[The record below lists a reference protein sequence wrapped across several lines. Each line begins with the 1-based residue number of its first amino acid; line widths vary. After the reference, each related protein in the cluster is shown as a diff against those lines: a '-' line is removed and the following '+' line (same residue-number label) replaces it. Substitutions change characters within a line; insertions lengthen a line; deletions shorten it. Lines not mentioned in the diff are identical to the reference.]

1 MLASC
6 ATAAAQ
12 ALRVGSVTNT
22 RFGDSWTLD
31 GPQMANTRAK
41 LLNTTNFGA
50 GGTVSKANVITDTA
64 GTVGSVTGSLLAN
77 FDVFFIGYLDDANV
91 NAFTAAELS
100 AMQAWVNGG
109 GTMIITCDD
118 SNFDAVCASF
128 GHPATGGSPGINPIV
143 PTAAG
148 SAHALFTGPF
158 GIVTAINEV
167 GTRGAFTSTTGA
179 TVLAQ
184 DSTPGTPLPVVLV
197 QQIGA
202 GRVVFLADVDLIAN
216 GLSAGATITNQNDQ
230 FLGNLFAFVGGFAA
244 GPAPVSQPVP
254 ALSPANLALL
264 ALAIAAMAIGMRR
277 RIARR

>member
-1 MLASC
+1 
-6 ATAAAQ
+6 
-12 ALRVGSVTNT
+12 
-22 RFGDSWTLD
+22 
-31 GPQMANTRAK
+31 
-41 LLNTTNFGA
+41 
-50 GGTVSKANVITDTA
+50 
-64 GTVGSVTGSLLAN
+64 VGSVTGSLLAN

-91 NAFTAAELS
+91 NAFTPAELS

-118 SNFDAVCASF
+118 SNYDAVCASF

-148 SAHALFTGPF
+148 SAHALFNGPF
-158 GIVTAINEV
+158 GTVTAINEV

-244 GPAPVSQPVP
+244 APAPVLQPVP